1 MNLLTKSLDNEKILI
16 LYGDDDIIVNINF
29 LTDVSNLPYR
39 YEFTVFDLFADFPV
53 ACFVWLVSVF
63 AKKLYTEVSI
73 I

>member
-53 ACFVWLVSVF
+53 ACFV
-63 AKKLYTEVSI
+63 
-73 I
+73 